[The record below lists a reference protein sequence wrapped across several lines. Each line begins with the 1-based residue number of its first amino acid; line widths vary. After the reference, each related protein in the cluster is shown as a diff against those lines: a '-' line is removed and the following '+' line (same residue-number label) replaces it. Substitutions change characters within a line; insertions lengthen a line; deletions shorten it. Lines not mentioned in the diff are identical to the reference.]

1 MGDALATDLRD
12 QRIRHER
19 PGQVQAPA
27 RQQRPQDVLLGEIEA
42 V

>member
-1 MGDALATDLRD
+1 MGDVLATDLRD
-12 QRIRHER
+12 QRVGHER